1 MYTEDTIW
9 GCVPQQHDNT
19 WKSTC
24 NSGLNTYTGVILQMW
39 NLLGDRK
46 VKIHNVKN
54 FFKNL
59 LLPSK
64 VKIPQL
70 NPKWQHYI
78 FINMITYT
86 IYLT

>member
-24 NSGLNTYTGVILQMW
+24 NSGLNTYTGVILQMS

-46 VKIHNVKN
+46 VKIHNVTI
-54 FFKNL
+54 FKKIYCY
-59 LLPSK
+59 P
-64 VKIPQL
+64 VK
-70 NPKWQHYI
+70 
-78 FINMITYT
+78 
-86 IYLT
+86 